1 MTPPLRTHGQAI
13 RQRLVYPHS
22 PFGLAERLCGHRG
35 GADIRLRERERARAR
50 ERVTFVCP
58 RRRASSYTPR
68 RTRPKR
74 WRPSCRGS
82 CSQRIRGWGPWCVPW
97 GCHPMRH
104 RRGHHLRTFKSQ
116 YKVPVYVV
124 EYAHIY
130 SNAHSGSCVASAESL
145 VFFLFIFFL
154 LSRTRLDSDSPECDF
169 SEFIGTGILGRVAAA
184 GL

>member
-1 MTPPLRTHGQAI
+1 
-13 RQRLVYPHS
+13 
-22 PFGLAERLCGHRG
+22 
-35 GADIRLRERERARAR
+35 
-50 ERVTFVCP
+50 
-58 RRRASSYTPR
+58 
-68 RTRPKR
+68 
-74 WRPSCRGS
+74 
-82 CSQRIRGWGPWCVPW
+82 
-97 GCHPMRH
+97 MRH